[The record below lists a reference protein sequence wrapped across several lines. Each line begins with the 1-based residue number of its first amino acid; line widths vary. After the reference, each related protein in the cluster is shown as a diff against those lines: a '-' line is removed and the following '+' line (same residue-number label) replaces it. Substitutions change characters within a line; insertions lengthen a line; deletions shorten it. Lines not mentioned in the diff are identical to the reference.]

1 MKIDTQNH
9 SPKIGVLIVNLGT
22 PDSPRVPD
30 VRKYLREFLMDWRV
44 VDVPYILRFIL
55 VNGIIAPFRSPKS
68 AKEYRKLF
76 TEEGSP
82 LKFYGERV
90 EKKLQ
95 DALGEQYI
103 VKLGMRYQSPSIKSS
118 LDALNN
124 QGLEKI
130 IVIPLFPQYA
140 SASSGSVHDKVMQ
153 ILRTWQVVPE
163 IDLIHNFYDH
173 PLFTKAFAEIGKS
186 YMEKEEYDHFLFSY
200 HGLPE
205 RQLRKADCSGQC
217 LKAAKADKTIRDEAN
232 CCASIHALNRSCY
245 RAQCFETT
253 RLLTKA
259 LNIPEDKYTVAFQS
273 RLGQDEWIK
282 PYTED
287 KLKEFAKGGIK
298 KVLAFSPAFVSD
310 CLETTIEIGEEY
322 KEKFEEAGGEHWQ
335 LVDSLNEHPLW
346 IELLKDLAHQ
356 HSNIQKRMS
365 YQPQEETNINSI

>member
-1 MKIDTQNH
+1 MNTQNQD
-9 SPKIGVLIVNLGT
+9 PKIGVLIVNLGT

-44 VDVPYILRFIL
+44 VDIPFIFRFLL

-68 AKEYRKLF
+68 AREYRKLF

-95 DALGEQYI
+95 TALGEQYI
-103 VKLGMRYQSPSIKSS
+103 VKLAMRYQSPSIKSS
-118 LDALNN
+118 LEALNN

-140 SASSGSVHDKVMQ
+140 SATSGSVHDKVME
-153 ILRTWQVVPE
+153 ILRTWQIVPE
-163 IDLIHNFYDH
+163 IDFVHNFYDH
-173 PLFTKAFAEIGKS
+173 PLFIKAFAEIGKA
-186 YMEKEEYDHFLFSY
+186 YMDKEEYDHFLFSY

-217 LKAAKADKTIRDEAN
+217 LKAAKADKSIRDEAN
-232 CCASIHALNRSCY
+232 CCETIHALNRSCY

-259 LNIPEDKYTVAFQS
+259 LNIPEGKYTVSFQS

-287 KLKEFAKGGIK
+287 KLKEFAKSGIK
-298 KVLAFSPAFVSD
+298 RVLAFSPAFVSD
-310 CLETTIEIGEEY
+310 CLETTIEVGEEY
-322 KEKFEEAGGEHWQ
+322 KEDFEEAGGEHWQ

-356 HSNIQKRMS
+356 HSNIQTRIP
-365 YQPQEETNINSI
+365 YQKEETASSSSL